1 MKVQE
6 ELKNQAAETEAVL
19 ALAIYCLPLFCFFLT
34 VFIIHYFCLFLLCPY
49 WFSFVSA
56 SLLCLLG
63 PIHSLFPQ
71 LFLVSSFVQSLSQD
85 ISESLCAFVYTVFSP
100 DQLSESFPLWGD
112 FLTSQMVKNLPPV
125 QETWVWS
132 LGQDNPPEKGMATHS
147 SLLAWKI
154 PWTEE
159 PGRLQSMVL
168 QRVRHDWAT
177 NISLWY
183 WCAIMVVLV
192 FTHCDLVV

>member
-19 ALAIYCLPLFCFFLT
+19 ALATCCLPLFCFFLT
-34 VFIIHYFCLFLLCPY
+34 VFIIHHFCLFLLCPY

-71 LFLVSSFVQSLSQD
+71 LFFVSSFVQSLSHD

-112 FLTSQMVKNLPPV
+112 FPHVSDGK
-125 QETWVWS
+125 ES
-132 LGQDNPPEKGMATHS
+132 ACSAGDLG
-147 SLLAWKI
+147 LI
-154 PWTEE
+154 PGSGQS
-159 PGRLQSMVL
+159 PGEGNGNALQSSCLENSMDRGAW
-168 QRVRHDWAT
+168 QAT
-177 NISLWY
+177 VHGVAKSQTRLS
-183 WCAIMVVLV
+183 
-192 FTHCDLVV
+192 D